1 MGYTGISSR
10 EQNKNEAE
18 IKTDHLERK
27 VIDMKQKYVAILL
40 GAAMVMSTAGT
51 TAAGL
56 TVMAEES
63 VTENS
68 TKSTTEAGNAAAA
81 DETAQKN
88 DSGQDKEQDKNGRP
102 EEDENQVRG
111 EITAVGESSVTIKTD
126 VGDETEISITDN
138 TEITHQSMGA
148 PGGALQKP
156 DGENSSDANGQSG
169 ENGEAPEK
177 PDGEG
182 SSDENGAPGENGKA
196 PQGQPGGGQE
206 TIELSDL
213 ARGDQIVVALN
224 DDGTATS
231 ITVMSM
237 DGSQGGG
244 MAPDGAPGGQQG
256 APDSYDAA
264 NEYNEDAESD
274 GESFVSTGTD
284 ENAVLVDSGAKVTIK
299 NAQISRQ
306 SSDSTGGDNSSFYG
320 IGAAVLAKDGAVNVS
335 DSEITTDAAGAAG
348 VFAYGDGT
356 AYVSDTTIT
365 TQQDTSG
372 GIHVAGGGTLYAWNV
387 NAETSGESS
396 AAIRS
401 DRGGGTIVAEGGTY
415 TSNGVGSPAI
425 YSTADIAVS
434 DAQLTANGSEA
445 VCIEGLNSIH
455 LFNSD
460 LTGNM
465 ADDEQNDCIWNVI
478 LYQSMSGDSE
488 VGNSTFEMEGGS
500 LTAKNGGMFYTT
512 NTESTFLLSG
522 VDIAYAD
529 DSEFFL
535 RCTGNEN
542 RRGWGSV
549 GSNGADCLFT
559 AKEQEMQGDVV
570 WDSVSDLDFYMTDG
584 STLTGAVVDDES
596 CAGEGGD
603 GVCNFYISDD
613 STWVVTGDSI
623 LTDLQCAGTITD
635 ENGNTVSVVGTDG
648 TVYVDGDSEWT
659 VTVESYEDTADL
671 SGAAASTTW
680 NDYAVDQQ
688 A

>member
-1 MGYTGISSR
+1 
-10 EQNKNEAE
+10 
-18 IKTDHLERK
+18 
-27 VIDMKQKYVAILL
+27 MKQKYVAILL

>member
-1 MGYTGISSR
+1 
-10 EQNKNEAE
+10 
-18 IKTDHLERK
+18 
-27 VIDMKQKYVAILL
+27 MKQKYVAILL
-40 GAAMVMSTAGT
+40 GTAMVMSTAGT

-68 TKSTTEAGNAAAA
+68 TESTTEAGNAAAA

-88 DSGQDKEQDKNGRP
+88 GSGQDKEQDKNGRP
-102 EEDENQVRG
+102 EENENQVRG

-126 VGDETEISITDN
+126 AGDETEISITDD
-138 TEITHQSMGA
+138 TEITRQSMGG
-148 PGGALQKP
+148 PGGAPQ
-156 DGENSSDANGQSG
+156 GQSG

-224 DDGTATS
+224 DDGTAAS

-237 DGSQGGG
+237 DGGQGGG

-264 NEYNEDAESD
+264 NEYTGDAESD

-320 IGAAVLAKDGAVNVS
+320 IGAAVLAKDGTVNVS
-335 DSEITTDAAGAAG
+335 GSEITTDAAGAAG

-465 ADDEQNDCIWNVI
+465 ADDEQNDCTWNVI

-613 STWVVTGDSI
+613 STWVVTGDST

-659 VTVESYEDTADL
+659 VTVKSYEDTADL

>member
-1 MGYTGISSR
+1 
-10 EQNKNEAE
+10 
-18 IKTDHLERK
+18 
-27 VIDMKQKYVAILL
+27 MKQKYVAILL

-68 TKSTTEAGNAAAA
+68 TKSTTEAGNAAVT

-88 DSGQDKEQDKNGRP
+88 DSGQDKEPDKNGRP

-126 VGDETEISITDN
+126 AGDETEISITDD
-138 TEITHQSMGA
+138 TEITRQSMGG
-148 PGGALQKP
+148 PGGA
-156 DGENSSDANGQSG
+156 
-169 ENGEAPEK
+169 
-177 PDGEG
+177 
-182 SSDENGAPGENGKA
+182 
-196 PQGQPGGGQE
+196 PQDQPG
-206 TIELSDL
+206 
-213 ARGDQIVVALN
+213 
-224 DDGTATS
+224 
-231 ITVMSM
+231 
-237 DGSQGGG
+237 
-244 MAPDGAPGGQQG
+244 GGQQG

-264 NEYNEDAESD
+264 NEYTEDAESD

-284 ENAVLVDSGAKVTIK
+284 ENAILVDNGANVTIK
-299 NAQISRQ
+299 NAQVSRQ

-320 IGAAVLAKDGAVNVS
+320 IGAALLAKDGTVNVS

-365 TQQDTSG
+365 TKQDTSG
-372 GIHVAGGGTLYAWNV
+372 GIHVADGGTLYAWNV

-401 DRGGGTIVAEGGTY
+401 DRGGGTIVADGGTY

-425 YSTADIAVS
+425 YSTADIAVN

-465 ADDEQNDCIWNVI
+465 ADDEQNDCTWNVI

-522 VDIAYAD
+522 VDITYAD

-559 AKEQEMQGDVV
+559 AKEQEMQGDVI

-613 STWVVTGDSI
+613 STWVVTGDST

>member
-81 DETAQKN
+81 DETAKKN

-102 EEDENQVRG
+102 EENENQVRG

-126 VGDETEISITDN
+126 AGDETEISITDD
-138 TEITHQSMGA
+138 TEITRQSM
-148 PGGALQKP
+148 
-156 DGENSSDANGQSG
+156 
-169 ENGEAPEK
+169 
-177 PDGEG
+177 
-182 SSDENGAPGENGKA
+182 
-196 PQGQPGGGQE
+196 
-206 TIELSDL
+206 
-213 ARGDQIVVALN
+213 
-224 DDGTATS
+224 
-231 ITVMSM
+231 
-237 DGSQGGG
+237 
-244 MAPDGAPGGQQG
+244 GAPGGQQG

-264 NEYNEDAESD
+264 NEYTGDAESD

-320 IGAAVLAKDGAVNVS
+320 IGAAVLAKDGTVNVS
-335 DSEITTDAAGAAG
+335 GSEITTDAAGAAG

-401 DRGGGTIVAEGGTY
+401 DRGGGTIVADGGTY

-465 ADDEQNDCIWNVI
+465 ADDEQNDCTWNVL

-549 GSNGADCLFT
+549 ESNGADCLFT
-559 AKEQEMQGDVV
+559 AKEQEMQGDVI

-613 STWVVTGDSI
+613 STWVVTGDST
-623 LTDLQCAGTITD
+623 LTNLQCAGTITD

-648 TVYVDGDSEWT
+648 TVYVDGDSEWI

>member
-1 MGYTGISSR
+1 
-10 EQNKNEAE
+10 
-18 IKTDHLERK
+18 
-27 VIDMKQKYVAILL
+27 MKQKYVAILL
-40 GAAMVMSTAGT
+40 GAAMAMSTAGT

-126 VGDETEISITDN
+126 AGDETEISITDD
-138 TEITHQSMGA
+138 TEITRQSMGG
-148 PGGALQKP
+148 PG
-156 DGENSSDANGQSG
+156 
-169 ENGEAPEK
+169 
-177 PDGEG
+177 
-182 SSDENGAPGENGKA
+182 
-196 PQGQPGGGQE
+196 
-206 TIELSDL
+206 
-213 ARGDQIVVALN
+213 
-224 DDGTATS
+224 
-231 ITVMSM
+231 
-237 DGSQGGG
+237 
-244 MAPDGAPGGQQG
+244 G

-264 NEYNEDAESD
+264 NEYTEDAESD

-284 ENAVLVDSGAKVTIK
+284 ENAILVDNGANVTIK

-465 ADDEQNDCIWNVI
+465 ADDEQNDCAWNVI

-613 STWVVTGDSI
+613 STWVVTGDST

-648 TVYVDGDSEWT
+648 TVYMDGDSEWT

>member
-1 MGYTGISSR
+1 
-10 EQNKNEAE
+10 
-18 IKTDHLERK
+18 
-27 VIDMKQKYVAILL
+27 MKQKSVAILL
-40 GAAMVMSTAGT
+40 GAAMAMSTAGT

-81 DETAQKN
+81 DETAKKN
-88 DSGQDKEQDKNGRP
+88 DSGQDKEQDKNGKP

-126 VGDETEISITDN
+126 AGDETEISITDN
-138 TEITHQSMGA
+138 TEITRQSMGA
-148 PGGALQKP
+148 PGGAPQKP

-213 ARGDQIVVALN
+213 ARGDQIVAALN
-224 DDGTATS
+224 DDGTAAS

-237 DGSQGGG
+237 DGGQGGG
-244 MAPDGAPGGQQG
+244 MAPGGAPGGQQG

-264 NEYNEDAESD
+264 NEYTEDAESD

-320 IGAAVLAKDGAVNVS
+320 IGAAVLAKDGTVNVS
-335 DSEITTDAAGAAG
+335 GSEITTDAAGAAG

-401 DRGGGTIVAEGGTY
+401 DRGGGTIVADGGTY

-465 ADDEQNDCIWNVI
+465 ADDEQNDCTWNVI

-559 AKEQEMQGDVV
+559 AKEQEMQGDVI

-613 STWVVTGDSI
+613 STWVVTGDST
-623 LTDLQCAGTITD
+623 LTGLQCAGTITD

-648 TVYVDGDSEWT
+648 SVYVDGDSEWT